1 MFEIVFTLVCVAGDM
16 TGRIAVGSKSWF
28 LKRREKTVSIGSSG
42 NN

>member
-1 MFEIVFTLVCVAGDM
+1 MFEIVFALVCVAGDM

-28 LKRREKTVSIGSSG
+28 LKRREKTASIGSSG

>member
-1 MFEIVFTLVCVAGDM
+1 MFGIVFGLVCVAADM
-16 TGRIAVGSKSWF
+16 TGRNAVGSKSWF